1 MCPLLCI
8 AKKDRSLRTVIDACQ
23 QNSNTILDVT
33 PMPNMQ
39 VIMDNMARKIYHS
52 KIDMMDAYEQIHIEP
67 ECIKYMGFSTPYG
80 MFESNVMQQGDCN
93 APSTFQC
100 VLTWVFRDH
109 IGLDVHI
116 WFNDIFIGT
125 NTIQEHNECLLWV
138 YECLKEEK
146 LYISCKKI
154 NPYATVLDILA

>member
-1 MCPLLCI
+1 M
-8 AKKDRSLRTVIDACQ
+8 ID
-23 QNSNTILDVT
+23 
-33 PMPNMQ
+33 P
-39 VIMDNMARKIYHS
+39 
-52 KIDMMDAYEQIHIEP
+52 YEQIHIELD
-67 ECIKYMGFSTPYG
+67 CIKHSGFSTPYG

-100 VLTWVFRDH
+100 VLTWVFCDH

-138 YECLKEEK
+138 YKWLKAEK
-146 LYISCKKI
+146 LYISHKKF
-154 NPYATVLDILA
+154 NPYATLLDILGCKVDADGIHADSNKLSKIRNWCTPRDHTEVL